1 MWQKY
6 PKLFVM
12 GEFFVFADLSFVIP
26 IEALEFEVEFFLRG
40 GRVRG
45 GLGLERREGLPTIG
59 CKSTAQ
65 KTHLSTELPTP
76 AKECRKRTIVYL
88 RLVPPKTSTPTA

>member
-40 GRVRG
+40 V
-45 GLGLERREGLPTIG
+45 
-59 CKSTAQ
+59 
-65 KTHLSTELPTP
+65 
-76 AKECRKRTIVYL
+76 ECDTQFLKR
-88 RLVPPKTSTPTA
+88 S